1 MIDYNLMDVLVTNP
15 YGVVIPIFLTSYFIY
30 TGVRYFKTGKFSYSE
45 YMSKESPF
53 KFLASMFIFTGVLMT
68 LLIFHEFTKEEYFG
82 TRMGILFDLLWL
94 LCLIIFFY
102 WYWNTK
108 KEPFRLFHW
117 KNEYLDDL
125 KDEEKKKPN

>member
-1 MIDYNLMDVLVTNP
+1 LNAYNPIDVLVTNP
-15 YGVVIPIFLTSYFIY
+15 YSVAIPLFLTFYSIY
-30 TGVRYFKTGKFSYSE
+30 TGVRYFKTGKLSYSK

-82 TRMGILFDLLWL
+82 ARMGILVDLLWL

-102 WYWNTK
+102 WYWHTK
-108 KEPFRLFHW
+108 KEPFQIFHW
-117 KNEYLDDL
+117 NEEYLRDS
-125 KDEEKKKPN
+125 KDKK